1 MPGPGGYWLWPS
13 RIAWIAASATTA
25 GPSVSG
31 NPCPRL
37 IAPVRTAGADI
48 SAKIVVPNPAM
59 RPIDVHSGVTH
70 VAIATW
76 LTPERRGLGRGDFG
90 ALADHGDAF
99 GGDGE
104 AAGAVVLVVDAD
116 LRTVWDDHALVDD
129 RSADDGAPADVH
141 VVGDHRRL
149 DRCPVADDHARRQ
162 HRVVHDR

>member
-31 NPCPRL
+31 KPCPRL
-37 IAPVRTAGADI
+37 IAPVRTASADI
-48 SAKIVVPNPAM
+48 SAKIVVPNPAI
-59 RPIDVHSGVTH
+59 RPIPF
-70 VAIATW
+70 IQ
-76 LTPERRGLGRGDFG
+76 LGRGDFG

-116 LRTVWDDHALVDD
+116 LRTVRDDHALVDD
-129 RSADDGAPADVH
+129 RSADDGAAADVH
-141 VVGDHRRL
+141 VVGDHRCL
-149 DRCPVADDHARRQ
+149 DSCTVADDHARRQ
-162 HRVVHDR
+162 HRVVHDGTGDD